1 MLNYIIKRLFLIIP
15 TLFGI
20 LAVNF
25 IIIQAAPGGPVEKAI
40 AQIKGT
46 EVSVT
51 ERFTSSGG
59 EQLSNKQ
66 SQKNFNTQESK
77 YRGSQ
82 GIDPPVYVNWT
93 KDGVLLNKT
102 NTLVIR
108 QVTFEDKG
116 YYECTAENDYGKANS
131 SFWID
136 VTGKLYILVYV
147 IYQTCNLTK
156 RLFLSLS
163 QI

>member
-1 MLNYIIKRLFLIIP
+1 MLNYIVKRLFLIIP

-59 EQLSNKQ
+59 NNSIIIQIKVIIQL
-66 SQKNFNTQESK
+66 
-77 YRGSQ
+77 R
-82 GIDPPVYVNWT
+82 VNIE
-93 KDGVLLNKT
+93 VPREL
-102 NTLVIR
+102 TL
-108 QVTFEDKG
+108 T
-116 YYECTAENDYGKANS
+116 
-131 SFWID
+131 
-136 VTGKLYILVYV
+136 
-147 IYQTCNLTK
+147 
-156 RLFLSLS
+156 
-163 QI
+163 

>member
-1 MLNYIIKRLFLIIP
+1 MLNYILKRLFLIIP
-15 TLFGI
+15 TLLGI

-59 EQLSNKQ
+59 EQLAESQSKQ
-66 SQKNFNTQESK
+66 QFNSSDSK

-82 GIDPPVYVNWT
+82 GIDPDLI
-93 KDGVLLNKT
+93 KELEK
-102 NTLVIR
+102 
-108 QVTFEDKG
+108 Q
-116 YYECTAENDYGKANS
+116 YGFDNPP
-131 SFWID
+131 
-136 VTGKLYILVYV
+136 
-147 IYQTCNLTK
+147 
-156 RLFLSLS
+156 
-163 QI
+163 

>member
-15 TLFGI
+15 TLLGI
-20 LAVNF
+20 LTVNF

-59 EQLSNKQ
+59 EQLSSNQ
-66 SQKNFNTQESK
+66 SQKNFNFSESK

-82 GIDPPVYVNWT
+82 GIDPDLIKELEKQYGFDKPPLQRFFEMIKNYLVFDFGESFYKDKSVVSLILEKLPVSISLGLCIFNF
-93 KDGVLLNKT
+93 NSP
-102 NTLVIR
+102 
-108 QVTFEDKG
+108 G
-116 YYECTAENDYGKANS
+116 YKKSCKR
-131 SFWID
+131 WIK
-136 VTGKLYILVYV
+136 V
-147 IYQTCNLTK
+147 
-156 RLFLSLS
+156 
-163 QI
+163 

>member
-15 TLFGI
+15 TLLGI
-20 LAVNF
+20 LTVNF

-66 SQKNFNTQESK
+66 SQKILIHK
-77 YRGSQ
+77 R
-82 GIDPPVYVNWT
+82 VNIE
-93 KDGVLLNKT
+93 VLKEL
-102 NTLVIR
+102 
-108 QVTFEDKG
+108 
-116 YYECTAENDYGKANS
+116 
-131 SFWID
+131 
-136 VTGKLYILVYV
+136 IL
-147 IYQTCNLTK
+147 I
-156 RLFLSLS
+156 
-163 QI
+163 

>member
-1 MLNYIIKRLFLIIP
+1 MLNYIIKRIFLIVP

-25 IIIQAAPGGPVEKAI
+25 LIIQAAPGGPVEKAI

-59 EQLSNKQ
+59 EQLSNSQ
-66 SQKNFNTQESK
+66 SQKNFNSTENK

-82 GIDPPVYVNWT
+82 GIDPDLIKELEIQY
-93 KDGVLLNKT
+93 G
-102 NTLVIR
+102 
-108 QVTFEDKG
+108 FDKPP
-116 YYECTAENDYGKANS
+116 
-131 SFWID
+131 
-136 VTGKLYILVYV
+136 L
-147 IYQTCNLTK
+147 Q
-156 RLFLSLS
+156 RFLKC
-163 QI
+163 

>member
-20 LAVNF
+20 LTVNF

-59 EQLSNKQ
+59 EQLSKNQ

-82 GIDPPVYVNWT
+82 GIDPDLIKELEKQIIEKNWPQLKIELEKTRAMRSSLLQSTNQVNPAT
-93 KDGVLLNKT
+93 PSTDP
-102 NTLVIR
+102 
-108 QVTFEDKG
+108 
-116 YYECTAENDYGKANS
+116 S
-131 SFWID
+131 
-136 VTGKLYILVYV
+136 
-147 IYQTCNLTK
+147 
-156 RLFLSLS
+156 
-163 QI
+163 

>member
-59 EQLSNKQ
+59 EQVSSSQTRNNFSSGWRVPADTPTGWKMSYQ
-66 SQKNFNTQESK
+66 SVSK
-77 YRGSQ
+77 
-82 GIDPPVYVNWT
+82 
-93 KDGVLLNKT
+93 
-102 NTLVIR
+102 
-108 QVTFEDKG
+108 
-116 YYECTAENDYGKANS
+116 
-131 SFWID
+131 
-136 VTGKLYILVYV
+136 
-147 IYQTCNLTK
+147 
-156 RLFLSLS
+156 
-163 QI
+163 

>member
-1 MLNYIIKRLFLIIP
+1 MLNYILKDFFLIIP
-15 TLFGI
+15 TLLGI

-59 EQLSNKQ
+59 EQLAESQSKQ
-66 SQKNFNTQESK
+66 QFNSSDSK

-82 GIDPPVYVNWT
+82 GIDPDLIKELENNM
-93 KDGVLLNKT
+93 VLT
-102 NTLVIR
+102 
-108 QVTFEDKG
+108 
-116 YYECTAENDYGKANS
+116 
-131 SFWID
+131 
-136 VTGKLYILVYV
+136 
-147 IYQTCNLTK
+147 
-156 RLFLSLS
+156 SLLWRDFMRCL
-163 QI
+163 

>member
-59 EQLSNKQ
+59 EQLSS
-66 SQKNFNTQESK
+66 SQTRNNFSSTENK

-82 GIDPPVYVNWT
+82 GIDPDLIKELEKQYGFDKPPLQRFLKCLKLFIFLILEKVFIKIN
-93 KDGVLLNKT
+93 LLY
-102 NTLVIR
+102 R
-108 QVTFEDKG
+108 
-116 YYECTAENDYGKANS
+116 
-131 SFWID
+131 
-136 VTGKLYILVYV
+136 
-147 IYQTCNLTK
+147 
-156 RLFLSLS
+156 
-163 QI
+163 

>member
-59 EQLSNKQ
+59 EQLSN
-66 SQKNFNTQESK
+66 SQTRNNFSSTENK
-77 YRGSQ
+77 YRGC
-82 GIDPPVYVNWT
+82 
-93 KDGVLLNKT
+93 LLYT
-102 NTLVIR
+102 SPSPRDLAQSR
-108 QVTFEDKG
+108 MP
-116 YYECTAENDYGKANS
+116 S
-131 SFWID
+131 SA
-136 VTGKLYILVYV
+136 
-147 IYQTCNLTK
+147 
-156 RLFLSLS
+156 
-163 QI
+163 

>member
-1 MLNYIIKRLFLIIP
+1 MLNYIVKRLFLIIP

-59 EQLSNKQ
+59 EQLTIIIKIKIIIQ
-66 SQKNFNTQESK
+66 Q
-77 YRGSQ
+77 
-82 GIDPPVYVNWT
+82 
-93 KDGVLLNKT
+93 
-102 NTLVIR
+102 
-108 QVTFEDKG
+108 
-116 YYECTAENDYGKANS
+116 KAN
-131 SFWID
+131 IE
-136 VTGKLYILVYV
+136 VPRELIL
-147 IYQTCNLTK
+147 T
-156 RLFLSLS
+156 
-163 QI
+163 